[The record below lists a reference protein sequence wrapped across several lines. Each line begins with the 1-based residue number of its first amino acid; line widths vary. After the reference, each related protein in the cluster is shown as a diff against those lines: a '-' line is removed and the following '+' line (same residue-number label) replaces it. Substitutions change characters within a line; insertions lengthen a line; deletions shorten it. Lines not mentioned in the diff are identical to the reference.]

1 MRNPALHDALRDFAL
16 EAAALLT
23 EDVKAG
29 AEIEFDVIDD
39 GARRGRSGPALY
51 RYEPR
56 TRSFVAERW
65 HRLRE
70 LPSCARAA
78 DELGAGAAAWLS
90 VNGLRGEQAEPA
102 LQAMLDRL
110 YEDSTSFG
118 FPEERFE
125 RVYREVELT
134 LYRGAVRARLVAPLL
149 GASIDAD
156 RVDLG
161 DGLSLV
167 RGDRTEAPPEAVWP
181 EGGDGAPAVLCL
193 LERDLEGGTQLSVA
207 EAEAR
212 FLRLVTAMRL
222 WAPGA
227 VGLGG
232 PGWRRADEGRW
243 TPVPL
248 GGSSAGRGE
257 GWLLAAGDET
267 LFRELLAIL
276 EQSPPAG
283 VIAWSLDRFEMGC
296 ERSRDAEALSDY
308 LLALR
313 ALLDATSDAG
323 EASLALRVAA
333 LCAEEGRRRAVQ
345 RRIEAA
351 VALERFIMGGI
362 GRPPEESPGELVA
375 EVEQHVRALLRDVLC
390 GYLDPHLKALADDIL
405 LETLPDPTG
414 EIAARDLRR
423 ERAAEAG
430 DGERVAEEQPEPEAQ
445 SLEHAA
451 GALEHEADVL
461 EHQADVLEHQA
472 DVLEHEADTSEM
484 ESVAAPR
491 PPVQQPTRAAP
502 VQQRIEGVTQ
512 SADWGWGEPE
522 DYSAPV

>member
-1 MRNPALHDALRDFAL
+1 MRNRALHDALRDFAL
-16 EAAALLT
+16 ETAALLT

-39 GARRGRSGPALY
+39 GGRRGHSGPALY

-56 TRSFVAERW
+56 TRAFVAERW

-78 DELGAGAAAWLS
+78 DELGAGAAAWLR

-102 LQAMLDRL
+102 LQTMLDRL
-110 YEDSTSFG
+110 YEDSTSFA

-134 LYRGAVRARLVAPLL
+134 LYRGAVRTRLVAPLA
-149 GASIDAD
+149 GASIEAE
-156 RVDLG
+156 RVELG

-167 RGDRTEAPPEAVWP
+167 RGDRMEAPPEAVWP
-181 EGGDGAPAVLCL
+181 EGGDAPAVLCV
-193 LERDLEGGTQLSVA
+193 LERDLEGGAQLPVA
-207 EAEAR
+207 EAEER
-212 FLRLVTAMRL
+212 FRRLVAAMRL

-248 GGSSAGRGE
+248 GASGAGRGD
-257 GWLLAAGDET
+257 GWVLAGGDET
-267 LFRELLAIL
+267 PFREFLAIL
-276 EQSPPAG
+276 LESPPRG
-283 VIAWSLDRFEMGC
+283 VVAWSLDRFEMGC
-296 ERSRDAEALSDY
+296 ERARDAEALSDY

-333 LCAEEGRRRAVQ
+333 LCAEEGSRRAVQ
-345 RRIEAA
+345 RRVEAA
-351 VALERFIMGGI
+351 VALERFVMGGI
-362 GRPPEESPGELVA
+362 GRPPEDPPGELVA

-390 GYLDPHLKALADDIL
+390 GYLDPDLKALADDIL
-405 LETLPDPTG
+405 LETLPEPKG
-414 EIAARDLRR
+414 EIRARDVRR
-423 ERAAEAG
+423 ERTAEA
-430 DGERVAEEQPEPEAQ
+430 EP
-445 SLEHAA
+445 SR
-451 GALEHEADVL
+451 
-461 EHQADVLEHQA
+461 
-472 DVLEHEADTSEM
+472 HEADTSEM
-484 ESVAAPR
+484 EVAAP
-491 PPVQQPTRAAP
+491 QPAPAAP
-502 VQQRIEGVTQ
+502 AQQRIEGVTE
-512 SADWGWGEPE
+512 SADWGWGEPD

>member
-39 GARRGRSGPALY
+39 GARRGRSGPTLY

-167 RGDRTEAPPEAVWP
+167 RGDRMEAPPEAVWP
-181 EGGDGAPAVLCL
+181 EGGNGAPAVLCL

-207 EAEAR
+207 EADAR

-267 LFRELLAIL
+267 LFREFLAIL
-276 EQSPPAG
+276 EQSPPTG

-296 ERSRDAEALSDY
+296 ERVRDAEALSDY

-375 EVEQHVRALLRDVLC
+375 EVEQHVRGLLRDVLC
-390 GYLDPHLKALADDIL
+390 GYLDPNLKALADDIL

-423 ERAAEAG
+423 ERAAEAV

-461 EHQADVLEHQA
+461 EHQADVLEH
-472 DVLEHEADTSEM
+472 EADTSEM

-491 PPVQQPTRAAP
+491 PPLQQPTHAVP
-502 VQQRIEGVTQ
+502 VQQRTEGVTQ
-512 SADWGWGEPE
+512 SVDWGWGEPE